1 MWYQTQIC
9 SVLTWDLSG
18 GDGVSVQLVG
28 VQQPRQSFGSTAL
41 VFITGEVLPLNSE
54 VREKSWNGRVEG
66 GIQRGRSQS
75 THKKQNI
82 PLCHCVPS
90 EVSVRTKCSSSVH
103 SVVSLRMSLK
113 AFTGCPKKPSG
124 SLVAAVER
132 TSSLS
137 AHLDADIEFYPHQ
150 HLHNSFCKLWCCKR

>member
-54 VREKSWNGRVEG
+54 VREKSWNGREEG
-66 GIQRGRSQS
+66 GIQRGRSVNTQKTKYPTLS
-75 THKKQNI
+75 LCTIRGVCEDKVLQLC
-82 PLCHCVPS
+82 PLCGKSSNELEGVHWVPQK
-90 EVSVRTKCSSSVH
+90 T
-103 SVVSLRMSLK
+103 LRV
-113 AFTGCPKKPSG
+113 TGGCRRENLQFVCPSG
-124 SLVAAVER
+124 RRHRV
-132 TSSLS
+132 LS
-137 AHLDADIEFYPHQ
+137 PSTFTQQL
-150 HLHNSFCKLWCCKR
+150 L